1 MVEEELTAT
10 DRITEL
16 LNMIKILKAVEEE
29 LRLEMAASKDEK
41 VIKGI
46 SARLVANRLEINSK
60 KETMFKAI
68 SLRDTVCL
76 LCLNNGIFRSAT
88 TRKDDAKFPICVS
101 HHHKAQMAKDK
112 TGSLGQ
118 GQCSFC
124 NTRFNIGTVHKC
136 DSVKY

>member
-1 MVEEELTAT
+1 MVEEELIPT

-16 LNMIKILKAVEEE
+16 LNMIKILEAIEGQ
-29 LRLEMAASKDEK
+29 LRLEMSASKDEE
-41 VIKGI
+41 VTKGI

-60 KETMFKAI
+60 RETMFKAI

-76 LCLNNGIFRSAT
+76 MCLNDGISRSAT

-101 HHHKAQMAKDK
+101 HHHKVQMAKDK
-112 TGSLGQ
+112 SGSLGQ
-118 GQCSFC
+118 GQCSLC
-124 NTRFNIGTVHKC
+124 NTRFDIGKVHKC